1 MKYKIKNIV
10 FTADEKAE
18 LFLRELSSIV
28 TSDDSGV
35 ILCGSRELLEK
46 CVNEPDFAYSLKAFL
61 DTGD

>member
-1 MKYKIKNIV
+1 MKYRIKNIV

-18 LFLRELSSIV
+18 LFLRELSAIV
-28 TSDDSGV
+28 TSGDSGV

-46 CVNEPDFAYSLKAFL
+46 CANEPDFAYSLKAFL